1 MKKLF
6 ALFLLLITS
15 FSVYAQQTFKIS
27 GQIRPRFEMDDR
39 DFNSA
44 RAASNLTYMR
54 TRLNAGFTS
63 NNFNAFIQ
71 LQDSRIWGTETS
83 TVADMKN
90 VDLHQAYFVLSNM
103 FETPISVKVGRMEL
117 LYNNERVLGSSNW
130 TNVGRSFNGITLNYN
145 SENFNADVLVMKEAE
160 KLAAGDTLDQT
171 LYGVF
176 AEIKPFNKH
185 SFNPF
190 FLLQRGVPS
199 TNLNRY
205 SLGFYSK
212 GEIEGFT
219 HEAEYIY
226 QSGDYTQA
234 LKKYEVSSYLISLN
248 AGYTFNHYTKPM
260 IGAGIDYYSGDD
272 NLLDNKTKTFNTVYG
287 TGHKFLGF
295 MDYFTDIP
303 AHTYNV
309 GIMDIIAKAGINAT
323 ERLRL
328 NLIFH
333 IFNSTQD
340 YTLKNGSKT
349 NEFGN
354 EINLVAN
361 YKYSDNVGFE
371 TGFGYFSPG
380 EIFNE
385 KRGKD
390 SSAWFYLMTIVN
402 M

>member
-1 MKKLF
+1 MIKLF
-6 ALFLLLITS
+6 AIILLLITS
-15 FSVYAQQTFKIS
+15 FSIFAQQTVKIS
-27 GQIRPRFEMDDR
+27 GQIRPRFEMDER

-54 TRLNAGFTS
+54 TRLNAGFNS
-63 NNFNAFIQ
+63 NTVNALIQ

-90 VDLHQAYFVLSNM
+90 VDLHQAYFTLNSI
-103 FETPISVKVGRMEL
+103 FETPISVKIGRMEL

-130 TNVGRSFNGITLNYN
+130 TNVGRSFNGITLTYNAGNYGVD
-145 SENFNADVLVMKEAE
+145 FLMMKEAE

-176 AEIKPFNKH
+176 SELKPFNKF

-190 FLLQRGVPS
+190 FLYQRGVPS
-199 TNLNRY
+199 TNMNRY
-205 SLGFYSK
+205 TIGFFSK
-212 GEIEGFT
+212 GEIEGLT
-219 HEAEYIY
+219 HETEFIY
-226 QSGDYTQA
+226 QTGDYTQA
-234 LKKYEVSSYLISLN
+234 FKKFEISSYLLALN
-248 AGYTFNHYTKPM
+248 AGYTFNHTTKPT

-272 NLLDNKTKTFNTVYG
+272 NLLDNKVKTFNTVYG

-303 AHTYNV
+303 AHTYGL
-309 GIMDIIAKAGINAT
+309 GIMDLILKAGINAN
-323 ERLRL
+323 EKLKL

-333 IFNSTQD
+333 MFNSVHD
-340 YTLKNGSKT
+340 YTLKNGSNT
-349 NEFGN
+349 NGFGS

-380 EIFNE
+380 EIFKE

-390 SSAWFYLMTIVN
+390 SSTWFYLMALVN